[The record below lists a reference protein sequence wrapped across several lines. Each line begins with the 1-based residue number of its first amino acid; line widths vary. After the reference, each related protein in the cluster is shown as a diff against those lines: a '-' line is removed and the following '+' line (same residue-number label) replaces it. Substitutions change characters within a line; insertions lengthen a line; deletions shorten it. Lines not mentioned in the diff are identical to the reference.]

1 MCWWA
6 RLWWCLVGVAR
17 WCVRCGEMG
26 DALVSVVG
34 GGEEVPGVALVRVQ
48 AYVLAAQVVAA
59 VNAAAAVVG

>member
-1 MCWWA
+1 
-6 RLWWCLVGVAR
+6 
-17 WCVRCGEMG
+17 MG